1 MTALCDFF
9 KGIANSPVRRI
20 TKEYTL
26 TKEEFLNFFDTY
38 ITALDCWDGNN
49 SKWIFNLRFQET
61 RRYCHSKHSKDPKL
75 AAAGLT
81 YNFLKDCSIDSNIKF
96 ETTKPED
103 VIDLMTTRVSY
114 FDDFEEWKKKVGIPE
129 SIKISLSNGIDNYK
143 TNYPLVL
150 STDDIENW
158 REPDHECRYVVMFN
172 IYKDIQY
179 FLHNA
184 EKWTWLGQPTWIL
197 SCKFIDS
204 PIEFKFTV
212 ENWNTKVVIPDGAR
226 LEPIKCEI
234 IQRVDTNLLE
244 SIYNRIKITKNNN
257 ENKSDILG

>member
-9 KGIANSPVRRI
+9 KEAANSPVRKI
-20 TKEYTL
+20 TKDYTL

-61 RRYCHSKHSKDPKL
+61 RRYCHSKRSKDPKL
-75 AAAGLT
+75 AGLIY

-129 SIKISLSNGIDNYK
+129 SIKISLSNGISNHK

-158 REPDHECRYVVMFN
+158 REPERYEVMFN

-184 EKWTWLGQPTWIL
+184 EKWTWLKQPTWIL

-204 PIEFKFTV
+204 PIEFKFTA
-212 ENWNTKVVIPDGAR
+212 ENWNTKDVVIPDGAR
-226 LEPIKCEI
+226 FEPIKCEI
-234 IQRVDTNLLE
+234 IQRVETNLLE
-244 SIYNRIKITKNNN
+244 SIYDRIKITKNNN
-257 ENKSDILG
+257 ENKSNIRS